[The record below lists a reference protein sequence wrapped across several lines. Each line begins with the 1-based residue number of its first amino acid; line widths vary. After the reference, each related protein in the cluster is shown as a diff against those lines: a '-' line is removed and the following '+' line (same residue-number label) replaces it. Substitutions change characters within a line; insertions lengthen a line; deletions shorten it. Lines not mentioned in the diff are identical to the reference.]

1 MKPGQGERSRL
12 NLLVVPPPQE
22 DELISSWLSRVADFH
37 GQPLQRLLREI
48 GGARD
53 FVATVA
59 LDVGRPRNL
68 LRPAAAVLGID
79 VAQLARQT
87 LLATY
92 PWAVRLLAGAP
103 VQSHDLRYAACA
115 HCQEEQR
122 LSCGVMWLRRA
133 WVLAPRTV
141 CAVHH
146 LPLEEVN
153 TGDIAHPVWAR
164 YAGRNRKI
172 SLSTYIAVK
181 PWQDVRSGAPTSA
194 PTDVD
199 HTGMTTRLRR
209 EIALVEEALLNL
221 AASRKRAR
229 AGKGQ
234 GRAVIVRDL
243 LWAFT
248 RADRHAPDRLLY
260 EACASEY
267 LDRYCF
273 MSRRRRAGPAD
284 FARLSLESRHAMIAT
299 ATVLTGDLPLI

>member
-1 MKPGQGERSRL
+1 MRLGQGARP
-12 NLLVVPPPQE
+12 LLSLPVVLPPQE
-22 DELISSWLSRVADFH
+22 DELISSWLGRVADFH

-53 FVATVA
+53 FVDMVA

-68 LRPAAAVLGID
+68 LRPAAAVLGIN

-87 LLATY
+87 LPAAY
-92 PWAVRLLAGAP
+92 SWAVRLLAGAP
-103 VQSHDLRYAACA
+103 AQSQDLRYAACA

-122 LSCGVMWLRRA
+122 LSRGVMWLRCA

-172 SLSTYIAVK
+172 SFSTYIAAE
-181 PWQDVRSGAPTSA
+181 PWQNARLETPTLAPI
-194 PTDVD
+194 DVD
-199 HTGMTTRLRR
+199 HTGMTARLRW
-209 EIALVEEALLNL
+209 EMVLVEEALLNL
-221 AASRKRAR
+221 AASRKGSR

-234 GRAVIVRDL
+234 GRAVVVQDL

-260 EACASEY
+260 EACASE
-267 LDRYCF
+267 
-273 MSRRRRAGPAD
+273 
-284 FARLSLESRHAMIAT
+284 
-299 ATVLTGDLPLI
+299 